1 MTKALERIAG
11 DLAQEL
17 HQVVGDPI
25 SDPRAERGV
34 APRRIAADAFLIQIL
49 ALPSEPY
56 SIPLGAK
63 EPELLFQ
70 RLAQR
75 NEIPCEI
82 HGHQVGAEMQHQRR
96 LKRAAMDAV
105 PEFAG

>member
-1 MTKALERIAG
+1 MTKALG
-11 DLAQEL
+11 DLAQKL

-34 APRRIAADAFLIQIL
+34 APRGIAADAFLMQIL

-75 NEIPCEI
+75 NEIPCQI

-96 LKRAAMDAV
+96 LERAAMDAV
-105 PEFAG
+105 PELAG